1 MIPPAT
7 LCPPRRIAAIGTF
20 DGVHLGHRA
29 VVDYLVASGR
39 VRGLVPTVVTF
50 SSHPLSLVRPER
62 MPKSLSH
69 LSQRQ
74 QRLLDAG
81 VRDVIVLPFDEP
93 LRRMTAHDFIAMLH
107 DRYGVDA
114 IVLGFNNSFG
124 SDRLRDFEDYVNVA
138 HGVGVDMLQAPRYEY
153 PGFGEVSSTAIRH
166 LIASGDV
173 ATASRLLGH
182 PLSLSGKV
190 VGGQRLGRTIGFPTA
205 NLDIDPACAIPA
217 EGVYACRANISG
229 NPQPYQAMVNIGHR
243 PTVDTSIQPPLTIEA
258 HLIDFT
264 GDLYGK
270 EITLDFIC
278 RLRPEQKFDSLPSLI
293 AQLRSDR
300 EATIHSLQSN
310 S

>member
-1 MIPPAT
+1 MTRPEVPH
-7 LCPPRRIAAIGTF
+7 RIAAIGTF

-29 VVDYLVASGR
+29 VVDYLVAEGT

-62 MPKSLSH
+62 VPKSLSH

-74 QRLLDAG
+74 QRLLHAG

-138 HGVGVDMLQAPRYEY
+138 HGIGVEILQAPRYEY

-217 EGVYACRANISG
+217 EGVYACRASISA
-229 NPQPYQAMVNIGHR
+229 PDSTEHYKAMVNIGYR
-243 PTVDTSIQPPLTIEA
+243 PTVDASTQPPLTVEA

-278 RLRPEQKFDSLPSLI
+278 RLRPEQKFASLDSLI
-293 AQLRSDR
+293 AQLHSDR
-300 EATIHSLQSN
+300 EATIHCLQ
-310 S
+310 